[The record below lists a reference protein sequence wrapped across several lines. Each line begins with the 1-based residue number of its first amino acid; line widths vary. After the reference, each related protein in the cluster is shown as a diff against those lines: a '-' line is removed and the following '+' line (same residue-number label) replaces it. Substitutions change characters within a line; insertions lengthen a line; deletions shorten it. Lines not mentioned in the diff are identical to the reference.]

1 MTSVTVTDVKQFLIH
16 NAFLLARSLL
26 WFTAALT
33 VFSACWLNGIEL
45 YWYWVVAVM
54 LPWPYASYLLTGW
67 ISRPLQNNK
76 ATSRTQSRLLIT
88 CDTMIISVLLAI
100 AGIPLFVSLATLIL
114 LSVSSISAHGFR
126 FMCLQTLLF
135 SGLIFLT
142 HTLLPDATINPPLP
156 VATHII
162 IAAGMLI
169 YLLFHSWLSSVKVRS
184 INRLQQQA
192 QQQKQQYAQLVNNM
206 TSYLP
211 PRVHESLS
219 TGQPHTS
226 LQPRRKRL
234 TVFFS
239 DIEGFTDITDEMD
252 PEALTGLLNHYLDE
266 MSRIALHFGGTIDK
280 FIGDSLMVYFGDH
293 RPQGDRRDA
302 LAAVSMAIAM
312 RKHMKVLRQHW
323 RSKGIR
329 KPLNIRMG
337 ISTGFCT
344 VGNFGTASRMDYT
357 IMGGNVNLAS
367 RLESRAGTNQI
378 LIAEETWSLVKDVIL
393 CRAEGEV
400 QVKGI
405 PRPVPVYEVMDFRRD
420 LGARKSYVEHEMKG
434 FSLYLDTTNIQSYDK
449 ERILKALEDASEKL
463 KDRIIV

>member
-26 WFTAALT
+26 WLTAMATIL
-33 VFSACWLNGIEL
+33 SACWLNEL
-45 YWYWVVAVM
+45 QTNWYWVAAAI
-54 LPWPYASYLLTGW
+54 LPWPYISYFLTGW
-67 ISRPLQNNK
+67 IWKTTQNSKPESRSISK
-76 ATSRTQSRLLIT
+76 LLIT
-88 CDTMIISVLLAI
+88 LDTIILSVMLAA
-100 AGIPLFVSLATLIL
+100 AGLPLFVSLVTLAL

-126 FMCLQTLLF
+126 FMCIQTLFF
-135 SGLIFLT
+135 SGLLLLT
-142 HTLLPDATINPPLP
+142 HTLLPDANSNTILPLVTNSI
-156 VATHII
+156 VAI
-162 IAAGMLI
+162 GMLI
-169 YLLFHSWLSSVKVRS
+169 YLLFNSWLSSVKVTA
-184 INRLQQQA
+184 INQLQQQA
-192 QQQKQQYAQLVNNM
+192 QQQKQQYARLVNNM

-219 TGQPHTS
+219 TGRSHTN
-226 LQPRRKRL
+226 LAPRRKRL

-252 PEALTGLLNHYLDE
+252 PEALTGLLNHYLNE

-357 IMGGNVNLAS
+357 IIGGNVNLAS